1 MEQKIIKNGDQTVP
15 KIRIRK
21 AQIDDVETLLNFVHE
36 LAKEENA
43 QKEVETDKEQLKKTL
58 FGEKATA
65 HAIVCEVNKV
75 PIGHAVYFF
84 NYSTWQ
90 GKNGLYL
97 EDLFILEQYR
107 NLGAGKKIIQY
118 LAGLAIE
125 KDCGRMEWSVLNWN
139 KKAIGF
145 YESFGARPQDAWTRY
160 RLAGDTLKKAAWL

>member
-1 MEQKIIKNGDQTVP
+1 MP
-15 KIRIRK
+15 KIRIRE
-21 AQIDDVETLLNFVHE
+21 ANVDDVEILLNFVHE

-43 QKEVETDKEQLKKTL
+43 RKEVETDREQLKRTL
-58 FGEKATA
+58 FGENATA
-65 HAIVCEVNKV
+65 HAIVCEADEV

-97 EDLFILEQYR
+97 EDLFILAKYR

-118 LAGLAIE
+118 LAGLALE
-125 KDCGRMEWSVLNWN
+125 KDCGRMEWSVLDWN

-145 YESFGARPQDAWTRY
+145 YESLGAKPQDEWIRY
-160 RLAGDTLKKAAWL
+160 RLAGDTLRKTALS